1 MKLFVLTSRIPYPL
15 EKGDKLRIYH
25 QIKELSKR
33 HRIFLCA
40 LYQKESHVEE
50 AKKELS
56 IFCEE
61 LYFIKISKYQ
71 QCISLISAC
80 FNHMPFQSALFYDRN
95 AKQQVLG
102 IINKVQPNHI
112 YCQLTR
118 VAEYLKEIKQP
129 KTLDY
134 MDAFSKGMKRRAKS
148 SSIFSAWLFY
158 WESKKQKQYERELF
172 SHFKQHTIISAQDLD
187 AIDHPQKS
195 TIKIIPNGVDFKHF
209 KPINSKKKYDLTFVG
224 NMSYAPN
231 VDAAIFLCEDIL
243 PLIQKQCPDVKLLI
257 AGASPSNRVKQ
268 LASEVVTVS
277 GWIDDIREA
286 YAATRVFIAPM
297 RIGTGLQNKLL
308 EAMAMRIP
316 CITSPL
322 ANKSLRAKETEIV
335 VAKSAADIAHACVK
349 LLNNTT
355 LRNEI
360 ASKGFDFVTKHYQWP
375 KTTATLEQLFMDK

>member
-40 LYQKESHVEE
+40 LYQKENNLET
-50 AKKELS
+50 AQKELS

-61 LYFIKISKYQ
+61 IYFVKISKYQ
-71 QCISLISAC
+71 QLLSLISAC

-95 AKQQVLG
+95 AKQQVLR

-118 VAEYLKEIKQP
+118 VAEYLKEINEP

-134 MDAFSKGMKRRAKS
+134 MDAFSKGMRRRANTS
-148 SSIFSAWLFY
+148 SMFSAWLFY
-158 WESKKQKQYERELF
+158 WESKKQKQYERDLF
-172 SHFKQHTIISAQDLD
+172 SHFNHHTIISSQDRD
-187 AIDHPQKS
+187 AIDHNQKD
-195 TIKIIPNGVDFKHF
+195 TIKIVPNGVDFNHF
-209 KPINSKKKYDLTFVG
+209 KPMNWEKKYDLTFVG

-243 PLIQKQCPDVKLLI
+243 PLIQKHCPDVKLLI
-257 AGASPSNRVKQ
+257 AGASPSNKVKQ

-277 GWIDDIREA
+277 GWMDDIREA
-286 YAATRVFIAPM
+286 YAATNIFIAPM

-322 ANKSLRAKETEIV
+322 ANKSLGANETEIM
-335 VAKSAADIAHACVK
+335 VAESAADIANSCIK
-349 LLNNTT
+349 LLNNNSY
-355 LRNEI
+355 RNEI
-360 ASKGFDFVTKHYQWP
+360 ANKGFDFVTEHYRWP
-375 KTTATLEQLFMDK
+375 KTTVSLERLFMDK